1 MVGRSTDGSLPDSV
15 TSSLTSYETTLA
27 GFRLGVATTLG
38 LVTADRQAEHASESG
53 DSTPHTGS
61 TAPANS
67 VLYSERLWVPIWWWA
82 AGAAVAV
89 LLAAEIHMGAPGI
102 RAWLPYVVLLPLIA
116 WALFAFSRLRV
127 EVGTGATGT
136 ELRVGS
142 AHLPLDVASKAAI
155 VPATAKSAA
164 LGRQLDPLA
173 FVQHRTWVKQM
184 VIVVLDDPDD
194 PTPYWLVSTKRPEEL
209 LAVLTAHGVEA
220 R

>member
-1 MVGRSTDGSLPDSV
+1 M
-15 TSSLTSYETTLA
+15 TSSLTSNETTLA
-27 GFRLGVATTLG
+27 RSRHRVATTLV
-38 LVTADRQAEHASESG
+38 LVTADRQTEPTNSESA
-53 DSTPHTGS
+53 DSARTTG
-61 TAPANS
+61 TAHS

-82 AGAAVAV
+82 AGAGIAV

-102 RAWLPYVVLLPLIA
+102 RAWLPYVVLLPLIG

-127 EVGTGATGT
+127 EVVAPSGTADV
-136 ELRVGS
+136 ELHVGK
-142 AHLPLDVASKAAI
+142 AHLPLAVAAKAAV

-184 VIVVLDDPDD
+184 VIVVLDDADD
-194 PTPYWLVSTKRPEEL
+194 PTPYWLVSTKRPEAL
-209 LAVLTAHGVEA
+209 LAVLTEHGVEA

>member
-1 MVGRSTDGSLPDSV
+1 MRGRSTDGSVPVSV
-15 TSSLTSYETTLA
+15 TSSLTSNETTLA
-27 GFRLGVATTLG
+27 GLGLGVATTLE

-53 DSTPHTGS
+53 DSTPDTGS
-61 TAPANS
+61 TAPENS
-67 VLYSERLWVPIWWWA
+67 VLYSERLWVPIWWWG

-102 RAWLPYVVLLPLIA
+102 RAWLPYVLLLPLIA

-127 EVGTGATGT
+127 EVVAGATGA

-142 AHLPLDVASKAAI
+142 AHLPLDVASKAAV
-155 VPATAKSAA
+155 VPGTAKSAA

-194 PTPYWLVSTKRPEEL
+194 PTPYWLVSSRRPAEL
-209 LAVLTAHGVEA
+209 A
-220 R
+220 RIVNSVVG